1 MDQGT
6 MDFPQVPGSS
16 QLPPRAAIWSR
27 NVWILVPSP
36 RVMATARA
44 NSSFSSWWSFSLL
57 RNEEQ
62 LGSGGAQGV
71 MAGRRNPELL
81 PGVDPWAEAE
91 VEMVG
96 NAMADFLSILPPL
109 TRGRVCNDQ
118 AARG

>member
-6 MDFPQVPGSS
+6 IDFPQVPGSS

-27 NVWILVPSP
+27 NVWILAPSP

-57 RNEEQ
+57 RTEEQ
-62 LGSGGAQGV
+62 PGAGGAQGV
-71 MAGRRNPELL
+71 MAGRRNPELP

-109 TRGRVCNDQ
+109 TRGRVGNGQ